1 MPPGFTLA
9 RASASAA
16 PHRLPETATFTPSSE
31 NTTAHARMMVSVSS
45 LEASSYALTSSL
57 EKGYVCATTEAK
69 HSSSHRAASCAGTT
83 TETKGVS
90 FFFFFARSER
100 SAFASSSTA
109 ARLAAAAFPAA
120 ARADARASSNDTE
133 KRRVVLSASETET
146 SFSFPSSSVREAP
159 FVFAS
164 AFFLRFLSS
173 ATNGSNVFVS
183 ANEFHLGRSRST
195 ATHPSRSNASR
206 FTLTIPLA
214 IKRGSR
220 DRFVV
225 PLCTSH
231 GCSNATDPAAPTI
244 WSTTPRRAFA
254 SFASL
259 AECIERVAS
268 VSSTRYLSG
277 RRPVFA
283 ASVTVSMAHALSSW

>member
-1 MPPGFTLA
+1 
-9 RASASAA
+9 
-16 PHRLPETATFTPSSE
+16 
-31 NTTAHARMMVSVSS
+31 MMVSVSS

-83 TETKGVS
+83 TETKGAS
-90 FFFFFARSER
+90 FARIEKKE
-100 SAFASSSTA
+100 SAFASSSIA

-120 ARADARASSNDTE
+120 ARADNRASSNDTE
-133 KRRVVLSASETET
+133 KRHLVLSVSDKET
-146 SFSFPSSSVREAP
+146 SFSFSVSVSSSSSTAP

-164 AFFLRFLSS
+164 AFCLRFLSS
-173 ATNGSNVFVS
+173 AANGAGTAFSARPVVSVFVS
-183 ANEFHLGRSRST
+183 VSANAFHLGRSRST
-195 ATHPSRSNASR
+195 ATPPSRSNASR
-206 FTLTIPLA
+206 LTRTIPLA
-214 IKRGSR
+214 IRRGSQ

-244 WSTTPRRAFA
+244 WSTTPRRVFLFA
-254 SFASL
+254 SIVG
-259 AECIERVAS
+259 CIERVAS